1 MNLQRYSRQTI
12 LKDFGPAGQ
21 EKLARSKVLVVGAG
35 GLGVPVL
42 TYLNAMGVGTLGLID
57 NDIISVSNLH
67 RQVLYGESDIGKSKV
82 AVAIEKLE
90 AQNSETSLMGYR
102 SFLSIENALE
112 IIREYDMVVDAS
124 DNFPTRY
131 LINDA
136 CVILKK
142 PFVYGALHGFEGQV
156 SVFNFLQGPTYRC
169 LFKNMPRPAEIPS
182 CEENGVLGIM
192 PGIVGN
198 FQAMETIKVITGI
211 GDVLSGK
218 LLLYNGLDQSL
229 TKIKFPRINKNLE
242 IEALKSTYDFE
253 CKVPVTAIGALEFE
267 LLHSREDIACIDVR
281 TRSEFDVFHLPK
293 TVNIPLAEMEK
304 RINEISANGPVYII
318 CQSGVRS
325 HQAVA
330 ILRELQPR
338 TTFIN
343 VKGGINNLHAYAA
356 KY

>member
-1 MNLQRYSRQTI
+1 MNSTRYSRQTI
-12 LKDFGPAGQ
+12 LKDFGPVGQ
-21 EKLARSKVLVVGAG
+21 EKLARAKVLVVGAG
-35 GLGVPVL
+35 GLGVPVM
-42 TYLNAMGVGTLGLID
+42 TYLNAMGVGTLGLVD
-57 NDIISVSNLH
+57 NDIVSASNLH

-82 AVAIEKLE
+82 AVAIEKLN
-90 AQNSETSLMGYR
+90 AQNSETLLTGYPT
-102 SFLSIENALE
+102 FLTTENALE

-156 SVFNFLQGPTYRC
+156 SVFNFQQGPTYRC

-182 CEENGVLGIM
+182 CEENGVLGII

-211 GDVLSGK
+211 GEVLSGK

-229 TKIKFPRINKNLE
+229 TKIKFSRLNKNLD
-242 IEALKSTYDFE
+242 IEALKSTYDFD
-253 CKVPVTAIGALEFE
+253 CQVPVSAIGAPEFE
-267 LLHSREDIACIDVR
+267 LLHSSEDVVCIDVR
-281 TRSEFDVFHLPK
+281 TRSEFNAFHLPK
-293 TVNIPLAEMEK
+293 TVNIPLAEMET
-304 RINEISANGPVYII
+304 RINEISANGPVYVI

-330 ILRELQPR
+330 TLRELQPK

-343 VKGGINNLHAYAA
+343 VKGGINNLNAYAT